1 MKDKPLASRADV
13 HIVADPSRVVALLF
27 VAGQELGGAE
37 SRASNVVKRIVGL
50 PEVDVR
56 RRLKEIIQ
64 RFARRHRDIAA
75 IFSQHAERVSNRLD
89 PSEDLS
95 EERWLLLGASFTH
108 EYSLEAAAVCNP
120 SMVLH
125 LDQGGVAEGSVR
137 FILSFR
143 AVGEGHRSSI
153 CFRTGL
159 VSAEGAITIDEREP
173 YPMIGTA
180 RDGLFHRDV
189 FHARLKAMGQDGE
202 SAAYVLDELPLIF
215 SIEELEARLE
225 ILVSEFDTRQDAHTI
240 ASQHRSIA
248 ACSYGIH
255 FDESVDISE
264 RVLWPVMGAE
274 AHGME
279 DARFVR
285 FTEMDGSATYLATY
299 TAFDGTHVSQQLL
312 RTDDFIS
319 FEASPIVGAASLNKG
334 LALFPRRIDG
344 HFAALTRYDRE
355 TNAVCFSDTLG
366 HWGRA
371 VTFQVPEWDW
381 EVVQLGNC
389 GSPIETKA
397 GWLVLTHAVGPM
409 RTYSISAVLL
419 DLDDPKKMIAALK
432 EPLLVPDAEEQDG
445 YVPNVVYSCGA
456 MLHGDLLIIPYGVA
470 DCRIN
475 FATASVKALLAAM
488 TPTEHPTIVS
498 KVRHRRVED
507 LAMEH

>member
-1 MKDKPLASRADV
+1 MKNEPLASRVDL
-13 HIVADPSRVVALLF
+13 HIVSDSSRVVALLF

-37 SRASNVVKRIVGL
+37 SRASSVVKRIVSL

-64 RFARRHRDIAA
+64 RFARRHRDIVAVFA
-75 IFSQHAERVSNRLD
+75 QHAERVSNRLD
-89 PSEDLS
+89 PSMDLS

-120 SMVLH
+120 SMVPH
-125 LDQGGVAEGSVR
+125 PDQTNVPEGSVR

-153 CFRTGL
+153 GFRTGL
-159 VSAEGAITIDEREP
+159 VGADGSITLDERQP
-173 YPMIGTA
+173 FPMIGTA
-180 RDGLFHRDV
+180 RDGIFHRDV

-240 ASQHRSIA
+240 ARQHRAIA
-248 ACSYGIH
+248 ACSYGVY
-255 FDESVDISE
+255 FDDATDISE
-264 RVLWPVMGAE
+264 RVLWPVMSAE

-279 DARFVR
+279 DARFVQ
-285 FTEMDGSATYLATY
+285 FTESDGSTTYLATY
-299 TAFDGTHVSQQLL
+299 TAFDGTHISQQLL
-312 RTDDFIS
+312 RTDDFLS
-319 FEASPIVGAASLNKG
+319 FDASPVVGAASLNKG
-334 LALFPRRIDG
+334 LALFPRKIDG

-371 VTFQVPEWDW
+371 VTFQMPEWDW
-381 EVVQLGNC
+381 EVIQLGNC
-389 GSPIETKA
+389 GSPIETA
-397 GWLVLTHAVGPM
+397 EGWLVLTHAVGPM
-409 RTYSISAVLL
+409 RTYSIGAVLL
-419 DLDDPKKMIAALK
+419 DLDDPTKMIGTLK
-432 EPLLVPDAEEQDG
+432 DPLITADAEEQDG
-445 YVPNVVYSCGA
+445 YVPNVVYTCGGMA
-456 MLHGDLLIIPYGVA
+456 HGDLLVIPYGVA

-475 FATASVKALLAAM
+475 FATASIKALLAAM
-488 TPTEHPTIVS
+488 TPTQHPAMIA
-498 KVRHRRVED
+498 KVHHRREED
-507 LAMEH
+507 LALEH